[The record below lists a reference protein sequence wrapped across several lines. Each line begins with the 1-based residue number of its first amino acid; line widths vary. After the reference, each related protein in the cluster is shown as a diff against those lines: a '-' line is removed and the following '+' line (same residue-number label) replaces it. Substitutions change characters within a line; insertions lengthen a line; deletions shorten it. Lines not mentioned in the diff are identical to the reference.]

1 MPISHISPN
10 FSHVYPHSHA
20 LLTVHPLS
28 VFDRTLVTV
37 CATVYSWVWGHSLDC
52 GWPTRIHTSEKPGS
66 LSQGS
71 HQLFTA
77 PWRGLGLRS
86 PFMLEFWRFN
96 LTLDVCRQP
105 QFMSIMTPSLPKDA
119 ISSRSSHTPGSH
131 HHSTPFSPMVPEA
144 CGGKCDTEIPFVDD
158 HLLILRALTSCEF
171 LD

>member
-1 MPISHISPN
+1 MPISHVSPN

-28 VFDRTLVTV
+28 VFNRTLVTV

-52 GWPTRIHTSEKPGS
+52 GWPTRIHTLEKPGS

-105 QFMSIMTPSLPKDA
+105 QLPWVYEYNDPIIAKRCYFLQVLPYPWLSPSFYPLLPHGTWGLWGKMWYRDSICRWPSLN
-119 ISSRSSHTPGSH
+119 
-131 HHSTPFSPMVPEA
+131 SPSF
-144 CGGKCDTEIPFVDD
+144 D
-158 HLLILRALTSCEF
+158 
-171 LD
+171 